1 MLDPVMNPWDCAALV
16 PILQESGGRF
26 TDWRGRSRID
36 GGDAVST
43 NGHLHDDV
51 LGALAGAVT

>member
-1 MLDPVMNPWDCAALV
+1 VMNPWDCAALV

-26 TDWRGRSRID
+26 TDWHGRPSID

-43 NGHLHDDV
+43 NGHLHDDI
-51 LGALAGAVT
+51 LRALAGAVT